1 MDFETI
7 HIVGKLVPYAI
18 SYFDVKKD
26 SEKKKIFF
34 FSKSFYLTNYSN
46 NREMLIECIKTLMI
60 RKYHGYL
67 QKKGITIKI

>member
-34 FSKSFYLTNYSN
+34 FF
-46 NREMLIECIKTLMI
+46 
-60 RKYHGYL
+60 
-67 QKKGITIKI
+67 KIFLFN